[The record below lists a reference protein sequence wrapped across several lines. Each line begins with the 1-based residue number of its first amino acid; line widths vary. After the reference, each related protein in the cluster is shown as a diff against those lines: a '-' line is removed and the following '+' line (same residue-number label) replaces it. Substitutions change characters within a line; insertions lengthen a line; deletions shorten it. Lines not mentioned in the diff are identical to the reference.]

1 MQILYKQN
9 EWMETKKK
17 EGREAGFLT
26 EYDNEA
32 KTGMERLLNIKILSK
47 AIEQNKNKRE
57 DAMKNCAFVIPLF
70 AYKINI
76 CMTAK

>member
-9 EWMETKKK
+9 EWMETKK

-47 AIEQNKNKRE
+47 AIEQNKNKRGRNE
-57 DAMKNCAFVIPLF
+57 KLRFCYSTFCI
-70 AYKINI
+70 
-76 CMTAK
+76 